1 MYHLPGLCL
10 HSMYDV
16 GYMFVCMAV
25 RVCLCAWVGVEGQ
38 TLIAKADAVLEK
50 VGIPLAPG
58 QCDSATKAM
67 RQQVSGSMCVL
78 VCVYIY
84 TAQCLTTCFPI
95 LAWLLPLQL
104 QHTLTFHLA
113 HPGWAI
119 GEKLG
124 FQSLESV

>member
-25 RVCLCAWVGVEGQ
+25 RVCLCAWVGSEGQ

-78 VCVYIY
+78 SCVYIHSTVPY
-84 TAQCLTTCFPI
+84 HMLPNSG
-95 LAWLLPLQL
+95 LAPSSPAPAHIDLPLSTSRL
-104 QHTLTFHLA
+104 GHRRE
-113 HPGWAI
+113 I
-119 GEKLG
+119 GVPKAGEC
-124 FQSLESV
+124 